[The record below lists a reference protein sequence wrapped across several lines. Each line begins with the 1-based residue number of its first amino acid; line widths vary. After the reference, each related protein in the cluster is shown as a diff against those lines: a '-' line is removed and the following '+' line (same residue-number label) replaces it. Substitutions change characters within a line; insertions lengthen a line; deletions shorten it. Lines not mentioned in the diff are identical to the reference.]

1 MTGGPFSMWRASA
14 GFFLAPVAWA
24 LHQQTSYMLVP
35 VSCAE
40 RAMILPPVTVGAV
53 ILALL
58 GGYIAYTGWRALP
71 EKAEDRHLR
80 VGRFLA
86 GLSLLFTA
94 MFLFAILLQA
104 AAMLILNSCQR

>member
-1 MTGGPFSMWRASA
+1 MTSAPFSLWCASA
-14 GFFLAPVAWA
+14 GFFLAPAAWA

-35 VSCAE
+35 VSCGQ
-40 RAMILPPVTVGAV
+40 RAMILLLVTAGAA

-58 GGYIAYTGWRALP
+58 GGYTAYTGWRALP

-80 VGRFLA
+80 VRRFLA

-94 MFLFAILLQA
+94 IFLFAILLQA